1 MGNLATTLFCTSVS
15 APDQKTRQYLEKIC
29 EKAVKVGG
37 NNNFTSG
44 GYDSLADYGNSMFSQ
59 AKEKLIRGIAKDVAG
74 ILKISPGFAEKADLK
89 DVIEK
94 FTKVVPDPRKGR
106 KIKADSKIHIDV
118 CKQLADAINKNYKL
132 DLVNKDASAE
142 QICQVVSE
150 LLYSLFTGFHSEF
163 FTVASDVSR
172 IVKNLT
178 VMQEYL
184 DGINK
189 KLIKDLGDCNEGD
202 DTTFKDTYTALTRE
216 INRQHAYLTNL
227 VSGVIGPAGESLI
240 NLVEENKE
248 LTGLTSDLRDA
259 AGTREFSD
267 KLSTMMSGISSVAH
281 AAYLVDK
288 ALKTIGMSVGEYKN
302 TKDMKELRTKIY
314 DHMVKNKP
322 NSKEL
327 NKYMVAADILYR
339 NDLAHDDIAA
349 HLSKKGGEF
358 IPIEG
363 GEFIPIE
370 GGCGNDTDDDVT
382 GGDEGMGFAQMVSDG
397 MYKDLDSVYQG
408 RRQSQKK
415 SISSQLNKRERFREK
430 LFQDLNHQI
439 QYSYNEIILDL
450 YKIGKKIGSEIPV
463 TDKLHTFI
471 RQLSYFSAVQPDRKN
486 LHKALSGWR
495 QDVKSEYVKHDFIR
509 ALETVASSSSDL
521 ASGSTGSY
529 FKNVS
534 AAINKLI
541 KLISDFNDTFT
552 KALTEV
558 HVDAPEA
565 TKGGDSESSIASLAG
580 MEGIVGGMNE
590 SDFKYL
596 VTMQKAIREIE
607 YYFKISNIKANL
619 KVSAA
624 QSENYTKNYEN
635 ILGEECGM
643 LIDRINQQAR
653 YLTCNEKNM
662 DDVKSVAGVINVQGC
677 EPRRMIDLY
686 KTANPAAHEQIEN
699 KWRGYVFLIEYI
711 RSAKVEMIEAAQA
724 LDLYLSKFA
733 ESIQSN
739 PNDIKEFVK
748 MLEQIEI
755 VAKWF
760 TDKSGDNLVNVF
772 ESFSWDVGAN
782 NNMANTRAPLFNE
795 DGSSEGKTLD
805 ISEHYYAR
813 LDDGNGGPALCNN
826 SNNIISELQVKTF
839 IIRIEKTFKS
849 MRALENIIST
859 FSKLSNKSSGDDIK
873 TFMSPGMIFKS
884 FMKYAVATSISVGFD
899 DSSNSS
905 IANYMTFVQNKLTLF
920 NTTPVNVDHINNVF
934 SFGIQNVKNFANV
947 EVGRGTLP
955 TSYLC
960 KYDPLEFKDT
970 SDIGYL
976 STDDIFE
983 MSIKSL
989 ISKVFVVVGAY
1000 SLFQR
1005 PAKDFDS
1012 NLSLSN
1018 RALRQIM
1025 GGNASVKIIPEA
1037 TELYIRLPLLAEWYR
1052 EIFKFKT
1059 NSGGSNNILVS
1070 MIPNFDGIWAKFVK
1084 VIFVDAD
1091 GVNDGGYTASFTEQI
1106 ISSINDIY
1114 THYKSKYG
1122 ANMCAKVLENFV
1134 SEVNLRYGLIKQSE
1148 INKYITERNAG
1159 LSNSDEYEND
1169 DNVDYDILDSKDQFG
1184 RKPAPSDKFR
1194 KVGVNNYLGK
1204 GNITTSK
1211 IFKTEVEKFRGAVE
1225 SALNLNSF
1233 QDQNFGQL
1241 NHQYASVDDLVKQT
1255 INRIHESKSDSE
1267 KYNIVQTVIIGAER
1281 FSEFDYDEM
1290 LLFHETVINPLTIL
1304 YVIYK
1309 ILNEYNKFANSL
1321 DVGEDAKVIT
1331 DALNITGGMPVTHVH
1346 LIAHLTNKMK
1356 TGVTPYLNNPDCY
1369 FQTLDDYSLYM
1380 NDTGATAHG
1389 VGGGAWDYEISSG
1402 HMSIKWGD
1410 IGNIGVQRYD
1420 VNSDKYNELYT
1431 RYIMR
1436 KRNLMRDCI
1445 NHMYYLTCDKNPLVE
1460 LTYSGDGENRF
1471 PMLKFNK
1478 MEKVTTELYE
1488 CIKESLT
1495 KFRKILPHTEIAK
1508 YEKLDNKEYKTG
1520 NTNIPNINSLFYIKE
1535 HLFDRLFANKY
1546 GGGLSDANNSFKNIW
1561 LYLTKKWSFTN
1572 LTLPAGGAPFQLTD
1586 FINGADDERYDTY
1599 DSVIS
1604 QLTYWYAH
1612 KTININGS
1620 NLVITNYD
1628 KFPLNKTGVSNE
1640 TSLGHV
1646 KGTGLSDKIISKI
1659 EGSNIKD
1666 SFVWSE
1672 SKIEPLPVAGQRLR
1686 RGVVYIPSQSLFER
1700 LLNIRVAF
1708 NPYMPNNSML
1718 TLLKLTTYPNMLIEL
1733 YNVLNIMS
1741 QYDGIRKLPI
1751 YSQFDS
1757 VYNIALKMY
1766 EISSNQTP
1774 NANVYN
1780 AGNKVPS
1787 EIISEYFNE
1796 SIMKLSKFPDNFLSE
1811 QEQSSLN
1818 PMIRIT
1824 DFNNL
1829 SSMSAGSVGTYKYND
1844 KNTEKSLEYTSD
1856 NTELGGSGNY
1866 GLVFSLNNLLY
1877 KCSEM
1882 FTDAAS
1888 KKIYLPLFEQFA
1900 NGLNAGEIMS
1910 GKAIDDVTIYK
1921 SVGVIYPSFQY
1932 LEIEKNQ
1939 AIFATVAQA
1948 IKSIVTSKLMTTSAL
1963 SVLKHA
1969 ERDLTNVSEYM
1980 KDLMTAYLPIF
1991 EKELHILSCK
2001 ADLIKG
2007 VLENTKIRVYRHTD
2021 ENTNDVN
2028 NVVTR
2033 TYSGATQ
2040 ATSADA
2046 ELQKVVD
2053 SKIAQKLKV
2062 ANPML
2067 NNERKGF
2074 LISLLSHISAS
2085 SKSFESC
2092 IRNTY
2097 KELNDVPLYFETYKN
2112 SISDYQNRNNIMPL
2126 MPLSHVS
2133 YLLNTTNFITNDVIP
2148 TMYKTARGGLLPH
2161 INTGVG
2167 SDEFK
2172 FAYGT
2177 RGLLSYNEP
2186 SIDLA
2191 PGVTSIL
2198 NIYNAKVGGAASYDK
2213 RKMNDTFNNCTL
2225 LLRYATDYIY
2235 HKTVMGDNNITKCS
2249 NFTRTIKLVT
2259 KPNDAVAAPI
2269 NMNIV
2274 GNLACQTGMHM
2285 LFKPTAPA
2293 DINTDL
2299 RLGNDPFFTSQ
2310 TNIKLLIDNDNYK
2323 QSVYRLLTC
2332 ITKSI
2337 NETAKITNLGRKE
2350 LRIYNI
2356 LDCNIVPI
2364 NFHALQSEIPLVN
2377 LMNYSYTFDHMVK
2390 QFIGVECKN
2399 DSLSNILVPFVDPA
2413 IDGAERNQKI
2423 AKSKIIMRKYSHPE
2437 DTLVRMLIAPRGSRR
2452 TNEFNTMVWRIMAG
2466 NTSLNLNKPKYLSD
2480 QLWNKVLLQ
2489 SLYTPENNVD
2499 QTNWTPGP
2507 NNYDLQSNDAR
2518 LMGRDKNRMYKYN
2531 LQEFED
2537 LGFDTNANNS
2547 FLTDA
2552 TIDTHTYIIKD
2563 KGAPPH
2569 QMGFKVKPA
2578 YTASAVKTV
2587 KWNKEGYT
2595 RYQTKIVRYIEWF
2608 IHLQRVMRLLM
2619 RDQLQWVNDP
2629 IVHQSNALAEEITE
2643 FKGNNTFEV
2652 KDFE

>member
-240 NLVEENKE
+240 HLVEENKE

-370 GGCGNDTDDDVT
+370 

-662 DDVKSVAGVINVQGC
+662 DDVKSVDGAINVQGC
-677 EPRRMIDLY
+677 EPRRMID
-686 KTANPAAHEQIEN
+686 KAKVVFPADHEKFEN

-711 RSAKVEMIEAAQA
+711 RSAKVEMIESAQA

-772 ESFSWDVGAN
+772 ESFAWGVNAN
-782 NNMANTRAPLFNE
+782 NTIANTRAKLSNE

-805 ISEHYYAR
+805 ISEHYYVS
-813 LDDGNGGPALCNN
+813 LNDVTGQGLPALCNN

-899 DSSNSS
+899 NRSVSSN
-905 IANYMTFVQNKLTLF
+905 ANYMAFVQNKLAM
-920 NTTPVNVDHINNVF
+920 PVAMDPINKVF
-934 SFGIQNVKNFANV
+934 SFGIQNVKNFANAV
-947 EVGRGTLP
+947 NADMP

-970 SDIGYL
+970 SSNGYL

-1025 GGNASVKIIPEA
+1025 GGNESVKIIPEA

-1059 NSGGSNNILVS
+1059 NNIVGSNNILVS

-1331 DALNITGGMPVTHVH
+1331 DVFNIAVNRPVTHKH

-1356 TGVTPYLNNPDCY
+1356 TGETPYLNNPDCY
-1369 FQTLDDYSLYM
+1369 FQNIDDYSMYI
-1380 NDTGATAHG
+1380 NDTGTTAHG
-1389 VGGGAWDYEISSG
+1389 GGGAWDNEISAG
-1402 HMSIKWGD
+1402 HMGITWSD
-1410 IGNIGVQRYD
+1410 IGNIGGRRD
-1420 VNSDKYNELYT
+1420 AVNSDKYNELYT

-1572 LTLPAGGAPFQLTD
+1572 LIDPLPVGPILLAD
-1586 FINGADDERYDTY
+1586 FIIGADDERYDTY

-1612 KTININGS
+1612 NNIDIEGS

-1672 SKIEPLPVAGQRLR
+1672 SKIESLPVAGQGRR
-1686 RGVVYIPSQSLFER
+1686 RGDIPSRVQFETEFNYF
-1700 LLNIRVAF
+1700 NIRVEF
-1708 NPYMPNNSML
+1708 NPYTPNTTML
-1718 TLLKLTTYPNMLIEL
+1718 TLLKLTTYPNRLEEL
-1733 YNVLNIMS
+1733 ASVIDIMS
-1741 QYDGIRKLPI
+1741 RYAGIVSRPI
-1751 YSQFDS
+1751 YSQFLS
-1757 VYNIALKMY
+1757 VYYIALKMY
-1766 EISSNQTP
+1766 EISGNHTP

-1796 SIMKLSKFPDNFLSE
+1796 SIMKTSKFPDNFLSE

-1824 DFNNL
+1824 DSNNL

-1844 KNTEKSLEYTSD
+1844 KNIEKSSEYIPST
-1856 NTELGGSGNY
+1856 TELEGSGNY

-1921 SVGVIYPSFQY
+1921 YNAVVSPSFQY

-1963 SVLKHA
+1963 SVLKHS

-2007 VLENTKIRVYRHTD
+2007 VLENTKIRVYRHAN
-2021 ENTNDVN
+2021 EGIHDVN
-2028 NVVTR
+2028 SVVTR

-2053 SKIAQKLKV
+2053 SKIAQKLKY

-2133 YLLNTTNFITNDVIP
+2133 YLLNTTNFITNTGT

-2259 KPNDAVAAPI
+2259 KPNDAAVPI

-2293 DINTDL
+2293 NINTDL

-2310 TNIKLLIDNDNYK
+2310 TNITLLIDNDNYK

-2413 IDGAERNQKI
+2413 DNHADRTLKI
-2423 AKSKIIMRKYSHPE
+2423 NKSKSIMTKYSHPE

-2489 SLYTPENNVD
+2489 SLYRPENVTE
-2499 QTNWTPGP
+2499 QKNWTPGP

-2518 LMGRDKNRMYKYN
+2518 LMGLNKNRMYRTN

-2537 LGFDTNANNS
+2537 LGFDTHPVALGVAR
-2547 FLTDA
+2547 FLTSA
-2552 TIDTHTYIIKD
+2552 TFVTHTYIIKD
-2563 KGAPPH
+2563 KGAPSH
-2569 QMGFKVKPA
+2569 QMGFTVKPA
-2578 YTASAVKTV
+2578 YTASAAKTV
-2587 KWNKEGYT
+2587 EWNKEGYT

-2629 IVHQSNALAEEITE
+2629 IVHQSNALSEEITE

>member
-363 GEFIPIE
+363 G
-370 GGCGNDTDDDVT
+370 CGNDTDEGVT

-733 ESIQSN
+733 ESIQIN

-772 ESFSWDVGAN
+772 ESFAWGVGAN
-782 NNMANTRAPLFNE
+782 NIMANTRALLSNE

-805 ISEHYYAR
+805 ISEHYYVS
-813 LDDGNGGPALCNN
+813 LNDVTGQGLPALCNN
-826 SNNIISELQVKTF
+826 SNDIISELQVKTF

-899 DSSNSS
+899 NRSVSPN
-905 IANYMTFVQNKLTLF
+905 ANYMTFVKNKLTLF
-920 NTTPVNVDHINNVF
+920 NTTPAVVDPINNVF

-947 EVGRGTLP
+947 EVRPGALP

-970 SDIGYL
+970 SSNGYL

-1025 GGNASVKIIPEA
+1025 GGNESVKIIPEA

-1052 EIFKFKT
+1052 EIFKFKN

-1331 DALNITGGMPVTHVH
+1331 DVLNIAGILPVTHKH
-1346 LIAHLTNKMK
+1346 LIAHLKNKMK

-1369 FQTLDDYSLYM
+1369 FQTLDDYSMYM
-1380 NDTGATAHG
+1380 NDTGTTAHG
-1389 VGGGAWDYEISSG
+1389 RGGAWDNAISAG
-1402 HMSIKWGD
+1402 HMRITWGD
-1410 IGNIGVQRYD
+1410 IGNIGVQRD
-1420 VNSDKYNELYT
+1420 AVNRDKYNELYT

-1520 NTNIPNINSLFYIKE
+1520 NTIIPNINSLFYIKE

-1561 LYLTKKWSFTN
+1561 LYLTKKWSFTEVN
-1572 LTLPAGGAPFQLTD
+1572 TPLAVGFIPLTD

-1604 QLTYWYAH
+1604 QLTYWYAYKPIH
-1612 KTININGS
+1612 TNGS

-1640 TSLGHV
+1640 TSLGHI

-1672 SKIEPLPVAGQRLR
+1672 SKIEPLPVEGQGR
-1686 RGVVYIPSQSLFER
+1686 RRREDIPSQVQFEAEFKFSYMD
-1700 LLNIRVAF
+1700 NIRVEF

-1718 TLLKLTTYPNMLIEL
+1718 TLLKLTTYPNRLEELHDVIDSMEIYGNIIER
-1733 YNVLNIMS
+1733 S
-1741 QYDGIRKLPI
+1741 I
-1751 YSQFDS
+1751 YSQFLS

-1766 EISSNQTP
+1766 EISGNQTP
-1774 NANVYN
+1774 NVNVYN

-1796 SIMKLSKFPDNFLSE
+1796 SIMKTSKLPDNFLSE

-1844 KNTEKSLEYTSD
+1844 ENTEKSSKYTSG
-1856 NTELGGSGNY
+1856 NKELEGSGNY
-1866 GLVFSLNNLLY
+1866 GLVFSLNNLIY

-1921 SVGVIYPSFQY
+1921 NNVFVAPSFQY

-2007 VLENTKIRVYRHTD
+2007 VLENTKIRVYRHAK
-2021 ENTNDVN
+2021 EEKHDVN
-2028 NVVTR
+2028 SVVTR

-2053 SKIAQKLKV
+2053 SKIAQKLKG
-2062 ANPML
+2062 ASPML

-2092 IRNTY
+2092 ISNTY

-2133 YLLNTTNFITNDVIP
+2133 YLLNTTNFITNDGSTI
-2148 TMYKTARGGLLPH
+2148 YKTARGGLLPH

-2249 NFTRTIKLVT
+2249 NFTRTIKSVT
-2259 KPNDAVAAPI
+2259 KPNDAAAPI

-2285 LFKPTAPA
+2285 LFKPTSPA
-2293 DINTDL
+2293 DININL
-2299 RLGNDPFFTSQ
+2299 RLCNDPFFTSQ
-2310 TNIKLLIDNDNYK
+2310 TNITLLIDNDNYK

-2413 IDGAERNQKI
+2413 GNAAERNQNI
-2423 AKSKIIMRKYSHPE
+2423 VKSKSIMTKYSHPE
-2437 DTLVRMLIAPRGSRR
+2437 DTLVRMLIEPRGSRR

-2489 SLYTPENNVD
+2489 SLYTPED
-2499 QTNWTPGP
+2499 SAIQKNWTQG
-2507 NNYDLQSNDAR
+2507 NYDLQSNDAR
-2518 LMGRDKNRMYKYN
+2518 LMGLDKNRMYKKS

-2537 LGFDTNANNS
+2537 LGFDTHPTIESAAR
-2547 FLTDA
+2547 FLTSA
-2552 TIDTHTYIIKD
+2552 TIDKHTYIIKD

-2569 QMGFKVKPA
+2569 QMGFTVKDA
-2578 YTASAVKTV
+2578 YTASPIKIVA
-2587 KWNKEGYT
+2587 WNKEGYT